1 MADGGHITMEKTEMA
16 DRKSSVIR
24 GIKITHGFLGGLDT
38 PLSEHL
44 NCVIGARGTGKT
56 SLIEF
61 IRYALDLM
69 PSSEPE
75 RRRIMGIVEGN
86 LAGGRIELSLT
97 TCNGTDCTVS
107 RTQGEPPMLLD
118 GEGRPTGKAYLASLF
133 GIDIFSQNEVERIAD
148 DIGSQLRLI
157 DSFDQANLRDM
168 DRAIADKEAELRENA
183 RKMVPLKRE
192 IAELED
198 AVSGLGAKEEQL
210 KGFTNISGQDSKKM
224 VKANSERAMRER
236 EAAVI
241 PGMQEVFT
249 KTVRGMKQLCRDMEN
264 SLAFYRLEE
273 FDTSPNTALFDE
285 LGSHSAACRDEISG
299 KIAAIVQYM
308 REAWPEFENIQGRL
322 TEAHQAQELEYNNL
336 LEQSNAD
343 RAAIVERRRLERER
357 DELRKKNALLEEKR
371 SLLRQCQEERDDLVD
386 GLSEKR
392 EQRFTARKNI
402 VDRINAAVGPSVR
415 VTLEPSSNSSLYRD
429 ALVNALRGSQMQ
441 YSAVVDK
448 ITEHVTPAE
457 LAGMLG
463 RGNAGRDE
471 LIRATGINPRQADIV
486 MNVFKAEEAR
496 LEIEM
501 VDLPDLTTIE
511 LLDGSAYKAT
521 KDLSTGQK
529 CNAILPILLLD
540 SDRPLIIDQPEDNL
554 DNAFIHSTVVRS
566 VAAVKR
572 RRQLLFVTRNPNIPV
587 LGEAEQMLVLE
598 SNGTEGR
605 LRNSGSI
612 EHCKD
617 DIVNLLEGGK
627 EAFEKRKECYARIE
641 KKKEA
646 EDGGLFNF

>member
-1 MADGGHITMEKTEMA
+1 MA

-308 REAWPEFENIQGRL
+308 REAWSEFENIQGRL

-371 SLLRQCQEERDDLVD
+371 SLLRQCQEERDDLTD

-572 RRQLLFVTRNPNIPV
+572 RRQLLFVTHNPNIPV

>member
-1 MADGGHITMEKTEMA
+1 MA

-38 PLSEHL
+38 HLSEHL

-264 SLAFYRLEE
+264 GLAFYRLEE

-285 LGSHSAACRDEISG
+285 LGSHSAACRNEISG

-572 RRQLLFVTRNPNIPV
+572 RRQLLFVTHNPNIPV

>member
-1 MADGGHITMEKTEMA
+1 MA

-183 RKMVPLKRE
+183 RQMVPLKRE

-198 AVSGLGAKEEQL
+198 AVSGLPAKEEQL

-371 SLLRQCQEERDDLVD
+371 SLLRQCQEERDDLTD

>member
-1 MADGGHITMEKTEMA
+1 MADGGYITMEKTEMA

-198 AVSGLGAKEEQL
+198 AVSGLAAKEEQL

-371 SLLRQCQEERDDLVD
+371 SLLRQCQEERDDLTD

-471 LIRATGINPRQADIV
+471 LIRATGINLRQADIV

-572 RRQLLFVTRNPNIPV
+572 RRQLLFVTHNPNIPV

>member
-1 MADGGHITMEKTEMA
+1 MA

-38 PLSEHL
+38 HLSEHL

-192 IAELED
+192 IAERED

-264 SLAFYRLEE
+264 GLAFYRLEE

-371 SLLRQCQEERDDLVD
+371 SLLRQCQEERDDLTD

-572 RRQLLFVTRNPNIPV
+572 RRQLLFVTHNPNIPV

>member
-1 MADGGHITMEKTEMA
+1 MA

-198 AVSGLGAKEEQL
+198 AVSGLAAKEEQL

-357 DELRKKNALLEEKR
+357 DELRKKNALLEEKPSPPVPGGEGR
-371 SLLRQCQEERDDLVD
+371 PHRRPFGEAGAALHGQEEHRRPHQC
-386 GLSEKR
+386 GGR
-392 EQRFTARKNI
+392 
-402 VDRINAAVGPSVR
+402 
-415 VTLEPSSNSSLYRD
+415 
-429 ALVNALRGSQMQ
+429 
-441 YSAVVDK
+441 
-448 ITEHVTPAE
+448 TEC
-457 LAGMLG
+457 
-463 RGNAGRDE
+463 
-471 LIRATGINPRQADIV
+471 PRH
-486 MNVFKAEEAR
+486 
-496 LEIEM
+496 
-501 VDLPDLTTIE
+501 P
-511 LLDGSAYKAT
+511 
-521 KDLSTGQK
+521 
-529 CNAILPILLLD
+529 
-540 SDRPLIIDQPEDNL
+540 
-554 DNAFIHSTVVRS
+554 
-566 VAAVKR
+566 
-572 RRQLLFVTRNPNIPV
+572 
-587 LGEAEQMLVLE
+587 
-598 SNGTEGR
+598 
-605 LRNSGSI
+605 
-612 EHCKD
+612 
-617 DIVNLLEGGK
+617 
-627 EAFEKRKECYARIE
+627 
-641 KKKEA
+641 
-646 EDGGLFNF
+646 

>member
-1 MADGGHITMEKTEMA
+1 MA

-198 AVSGLGAKEEQL
+198 AVSGLAAKEEQL

-371 SLLRQCQEERDDLVD
+371 SLLRQCQEERDDLTD

-572 RRQLLFVTRNPNIPV
+572 RRQLLFVTHNPNIPV

>member
-1 MADGGHITMEKTEMA
+1 MT

-24 GIKITHGFLGGLDT
+24 GIRITHGFLGGLDT

-44 NCVIGARGTGKT
+44 NCIIGARGTGKT

-69 PSSEPE
+69 PSGEPE

-183 RKMVPLKRE
+183 RRMVPLKRE

-198 AVSGLGAKEEQL
+198 AVSGLAAKEEQIR
-210 KGFTNISGQDSKKM
+210 GFANVSGQDSKRM
-224 VKANSERAMRER
+224 VKANAERAMRER
-236 EAAVI
+236 EAAII

-249 KTVRGMKQLCRDMEN
+249 KAVRGMKQLCREMEN
-264 SLAFYRLEE
+264 GLAFYRLEE

-299 KIAAIVQYM
+299 KVAAIVQFM

-322 TEAHQAQELEYNNL
+322 TEAHQAQELEYNSL

-371 SLLRQCQEERDDLVD
+371 GLLRQCQEERDDLSD
-386 GLSEKR
+386 SLSEKR
-392 EQRFTARKNI
+392 EQRFTARKTI

-415 VTLEPSSNSSLYRD
+415 VTLEPSSNSTPYRD

-486 MNVFKAEEAR
+486 MNVFKGEEAR

-501 VDLPDLTTIE
+501 TDLPDLTTIE

-572 RRQLLFVTRNPNIPV
+572 RRQLLFVTHNPNIPV

-627 EAFEKRKECYARIE
+627 EAFEKRKEFYARIE

>member
-1 MADGGHITMEKTEMA
+1 MA

-198 AVSGLGAKEEQL
+198 AVSGLAAKEEQL

-371 SLLRQCQEERDDLVD
+371 SLLRQCQEERDDLTD

-471 LIRATGINPRQADIV
+471 LIRATGINLRQADIV

-572 RRQLLFVTRNPNIPV
+572 RRQLLFVTHNPNIPV